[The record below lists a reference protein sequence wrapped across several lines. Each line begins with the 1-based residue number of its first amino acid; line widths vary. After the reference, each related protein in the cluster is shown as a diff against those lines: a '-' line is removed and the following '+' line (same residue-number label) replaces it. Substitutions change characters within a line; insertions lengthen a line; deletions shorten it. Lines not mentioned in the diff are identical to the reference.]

1 MYGATINHKSWF
13 VYLQNQLEVFK
24 LNNKIKITIVAF
36 RRFLS
41 TYQVPASSIVSP
53 PFNATSSLE
62 DNPISLTMTAQ
73 TLSFVFLYKER
84 QFVQVL

>member
-1 MYGATINHKSWF
+1 M
-13 VYLQNQLEVFK
+13 FK
-24 LNNKIKITIVAF
+24 LNNKIKITVVAF

-41 TYQVPASSIVSP
+41 TYQVPASSNVSP
-53 PFNATSSLE
+53 PFSPTGLLE
-62 DNPISLTMTAQ
+62 DNPISPTRTAQ

>member
-1 MYGATINHKSWF
+1 M
-13 VYLQNQLEVFK
+13 FK
-24 LNNKIKITIVAF
+24 LNNKIKITVVAF

-41 TYQVPASSIVSP
+41 TYQVPASSNVSP
-53 PFNATSSLE
+53 PFSATGLLE
-62 DNPISLTMTAQ
+62 DNLISPTRTAQ